1 MAKMEIMLALGEVR
15 EAVKL
20 LLKKLERMTKE
31 MTEKKMKLKSF
42 QDALLDINQKKK
54 ALDSNVRILHQL

>member
-1 MAKMEIMLALGEVR
+1 MAKMREAR